1 MKRQL
6 VLTAWKTLIF
16 ATRLQQKRHNL
27 GSEDVKIHEQSMKI
41 QYKIEA

>member
-16 ATRLQQKRHNL
+16 ATRLQKKRHTL
-27 GSEDVKIHEQSMKI
+27 GSKDDQIHEKSMKI
-41 QYKIEA
+41 RYEIEA